1 MATAI
6 MTACDEPFGPSSSRG
21 QPRRGEMT
29 EDSNRNSSNP
39 AGRPDQQA
47 MNTAVRILANRDHS
61 KYELEQKLRQ
71 RGFTR
76 KVIDTVMLKCERFNY
91 INDPRTAHVYISQL
105 KRKCFGKRYIWMALK
120 KKHLNGSEIEN
131 ILQENYPDADEFEKA
146 GKLLEKKMEAFERES
161 DQKKRREK
169 IYRFLYAR
177 GFSTAVVS
185 DLIRN
190 LVK

>member
-1 MATAI
+1 
-6 MTACDEPFGPSSSRG
+6 
-21 QPRRGEMT
+21 MT
-29 EDSNRNSSNP
+29 EDSRQNFSMP
-39 AGRPDQQA
+39 ARISYQQA

-61 KYELEQKLRQ
+61 KYELKQKLRQ

-91 INDPRTAHVYISQL
+91 INDSRTARVYISQL
-105 KRKCFGKRYIWMALK
+105 KRKCFGKRYIRMALK
-120 KKHLNGSEIEN
+120 KKRLNGTAIEN
-131 ILQENYPDADEFEKA
+131 ILQENYSDADELEKA
-146 GKLLEKKMEAFERES
+146 GKLLEKKMEAFEREA

-169 IYRFLYAR
+169 MYRFLYAR
-177 GFSTAVVS
+177 GFKTEIII